1 MRPRHSRWA
10 EPARH
15 GSRRTRATAR
25 WRSPRTGASS
35 GPPPWS
41 RCSPDRGSGPFQG
54 NAIHQRSSH
63 PTSRPRTGAQDRAV
77 PAPPVRLHRGSRM
90 KLRILAVIGLI
101 VVGVG
106 AIAFAV
112 IGPSLGST
120 AATQY
125 LTATAT
131 RENVVA
137 QSVATGSVAP
147 SSIYGLAF
155 GSQPQLVSSTAS
167 SSSSSASGASGSS
180 KWLVKT
186 VSVAVGDS
194 VTAGQTLAVADSS
207 TVASTLAIANANLAV
222 AKAKLATD
230 KGGLSAT
237 DRAAAALS
245 IQQAQQSLGQA
256 QKSAPISTAST
267 NLQLSQAEA
276 ALRTAQN
283 QLAAD
288 TAAGPLATTIT
299 ADQNAVTN
307 AQNNLDALNLT
318 IAAAQAQASSTST
331 QNSLALQQAQQAVT
345 DAQQAPQSLQATL
358 TSAQA
363 KLAAD
368 NSANLA
374 TPGIVPQTT
383 INTDLAAVNAA
394 QTAISNTVAS
404 QVAAAQAKLATL
416 NAQLS
421 G

>member
-25 WRSPRTGASS
+25 WRSPRTSASS
-35 GPPPWS
+35 GLPPWS

-54 NAIHQRSSH
+54 TAINQRSSH
-63 PTSRPRTGAQDRAV
+63 PTSRPRTGAQDRAA
-77 PAPPVRLHRGSRM
+77 PAPPVHMHRGSRM

-101 VVGVG
+101 VIGVG

-120 AATQY
+120 ATTQY

-167 SSSSSASGASGSS
+167 SSSSSSSGASGSS
-180 KWLVKT
+180 TWLVKT

-207 TVASTLAIANANLAV
+207 TVASNLAIANANLSV

-237 DRAAAALS
+237 DRAAAAVS
-245 IQQAQQSLGQA
+245 IQQAQQSLAQA
-256 QKSAPISTAST
+256 QT
-267 NLQLSQAEA
+267 NLDQATATA
-276 ALRTAQN
+276 AASSPPTTAQ
-283 QLAAD
+283 
-288 TAAGPLATTIT
+288 
-299 ADQNAVTN
+299 
-307 AQNNLDALNLT
+307 AQT
-318 IAAAQAQASSTST
+318 IADDKTARDAAQA
-331 QNSLALQQAQQAVT
+331 AVT
-345 DAQQAPQSLQATL
+345 
-358 TSAQA
+358 
-363 KLAAD
+363 
-368 NSANLA
+368 
-374 TPGIVPQTT
+374 
-383 INTDLAAVNAA
+383 
-394 QTAISNTVAS
+394 
-404 QVAAAQAKLATL
+404 AAAT
-416 NAQLS
+416 
-421 G
+421 

>member
-10 EPARH
+10 GRVPH

-25 WRSPRTGASS
+25 WRSPRTSASS

-120 AATQY
+120 ATTQY

-155 GSQPQLVSSTAS
+155 GSQPQLVSSTTS
-167 SSSSSASGASGSS
+167 SSSSSSSSSSGASGSS
-180 KWLVKT
+180 TWLVKT

-207 TVASTLAIANANLAV
+207 TVASNLAIANANLAV

-237 DRAAAALS
+237 DRAAAAVS
-245 IQQAQQSLGQA
+245 IQQAQQSLAQA

-276 ALRTAQN
+276 TLTTAQN

-307 AQNNLDALNLT
+307 AQNN
-318 IAAAQAQASSTST
+318 
-331 QNSLALQQAQQAVT
+331 
-345 DAQQAPQSLQATL
+345 
-358 TSAQA
+358 
-363 KLAAD
+363 
-368 NSANLA
+368 
-374 TPGIVPQTT
+374 
-383 INTDLAAVNAA
+383 
-394 QTAISNTVAS
+394 
-404 QVAAAQAKLATL
+404 
-416 NAQLS
+416 
-421 G
+421 